1 MNEEQT
7 LLLIRGLPG
16 SGKTTLTKSL
26 REFVPV
32 SADDYFYNLGG
43 GEYEFDASHLGK
55 AHQMCQRMTKAAL
68 VNGESVAVHNTFSQ
82 SWEAKPYFEMA
93 RELNVRVQIIECQ
106 GNFESVHGVPKETI
120 EKMKA
125 RWEKTLTFEP

>member
-1 MNEEQT
+1 M
-7 LLLIRGLPG
+7 
-16 SGKTTLTKSL
+16 
-26 REFVPV
+26 PV

>member
-1 MNEEQT
+1 MNKKQT
-7 LLLIRGLPG
+7 LFLIRGLPG
-16 SGKTTLTKSL
+16 SGKTTLAKSL
-26 REFVPV
+26 DAIPI

-43 GEYEFDASHLGK
+43 GKYEFDASRLGR
-55 AHQMCQRMTKAAL
+55 AHEMCQRMTKAAL
-68 VNGESVAVHNTFSQ
+68 VSGESVAVHNTFSQ

-106 GNFESVHGVPKETI
+106 GNFGSVHGVPEATI

-125 RWEKTLTFEP
+125 RWEKALTFEP